1 MFCVATLS
9 SAAKATLQCNVSVS
23 VLRLLGS
30 GHGYISLSDE
40 THTLGHYLLFNWVNL
55 ILLSELCLLL
65 DTMEDPHTRYSKRLV
80 SNLKQ
85 AAARQLPQ
93 TLVSCCRAAS
103 R

>member
-9 SAAKATLQCNVSVS
+9 SVAKATLQCNVSVS

-40 THTLGHYLLFNWVNL
+40 THTLHHYLLFNRVNL
-55 ILLSELCLLL
+55 ILLSELCLL

-85 AAARQLPQ
+85 AASRQLPQ
-93 TLVSCCRAAS
+93 TLVSCRRAAS
-103 R
+103 K